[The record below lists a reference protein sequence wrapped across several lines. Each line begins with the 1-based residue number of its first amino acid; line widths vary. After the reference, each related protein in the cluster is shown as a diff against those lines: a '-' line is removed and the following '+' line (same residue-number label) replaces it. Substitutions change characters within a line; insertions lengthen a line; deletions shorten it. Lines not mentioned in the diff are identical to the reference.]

1 MSQKIINIDVQGH
14 RITITGA
21 ISLKLLVSDDFEY
34 VGSQEIVI
42 YGTSKVYHYVFAK
55 SSKNDQ
61 RKRMISKLFF
71 LQYEYYLPEFIQPY
85 NYTSTDIIEFGGISW
100 QRDNFIDSATY
111 DDWDPQSDFYQML
124 IFLEKKNLKHPDL
137 VWNNRLATML
147 NKEKTQELLI
157 LYIEDIP
164 KDKLETLFVNGKLID
179 EEWEKEK
186 VRLREKCLNAFSI
199 L

>member
-1 MSQKIINIDVQGH
+1 MSQKIIDIEVHGQQINIS
-14 RITITGA
+14 GA
-21 ISLKLLVSDDFEY
+21 ISLKLLVSDEFEY
-34 VGSQEIVI
+34 IGSQEIII

-55 SSKNDQ
+55 STETDQ
-61 RKRMISKLFF
+61 QEHLISKLLF

-85 NYTSTDIIEFGGISW
+85 NYTSRDIIELGGISW
-100 QRDNFIDSATY
+100 QRDNFIDPATY
-111 DDWDPQSDFYQML
+111 DDWDPQSDFYQL
-124 IFLEKKNLKHPDL
+124 LTFLEKKNLKHPDL

-164 KDKLETLFVNGKLID
+164 KDKLKKLFVNEKLVED
-179 EEWEKEK
+179 EWEIEK
-186 VRLREKCLNAFSI
+186 VGLKERSLAAFSI